1 MSDRNSTFQPGDSG
15 SIFTSKPGF
24 GVAHSTVTPDAE
36 NEIAVVPPVRV
47 NVIVSASTGGTV
59 VELVGTVVEL
69 VGTVVDVDSGG
80 PVDVVEPGA
89 IVVVVGLV
97 PPVDPLDSG
106 DEVVVG
112 DGAIV
117 VVDD

>member
-1 MSDRNSTFQPGDSG
+1 M
-15 SIFTSKPGF
+15 
-24 GVAHSTVTPDAE
+24 AHSTVTPDAE

-47 NVIVSASTGGTV
+47 NVIVSASTGGTVVELVGTV

>member
-1 MSDRNSTFQPGDSG
+1 M
-15 SIFTSKPGF
+15 
-24 GVAHSTVTPDAE
+24 AHSTVTPDAE

-47 NVIVSASTGGTV
+47 NVIVSASTGGTVVELVGTVVELVGTV